1 MSSLPRPLCQGV
13 SKRRGEREE
22 ERRRGV
28 RSESK
33 DREVSRGV
41 KGGGRGG
48 RGCRESREDTL
59 GGFSGVEGR
68 KAPQAFPG
76 AERSSQYVVTWWL
89 TLP

>member
-1 MSSLPRPLCQGV
+1 MSSVPRPLCQGV
-13 SKRRGEREE
+13 SRREREEQEEE
-22 ERRRGV
+22 ERRRGA
-28 RSESK
+28 RSQTK

-41 KGGGRGG
+41 KGGGR
-48 RGCRESREDTL
+48 CRESREDTP